1 MIILDPT
8 ISKAPSLQA
17 PTRVGPPLKNQ
28 GSSRVDSLQAL
39 GYYKIMNKKEAKEIT
54 GGLSAPGKMPEGSY
68 NLPAKA
74 CQTGAK
80 LRKLPGTPC
89 WGCYAFKGRYNF
101 PNVKDALT
109 RRLESLGH
117 RDWVQAMAVLI
128 KGKKFFRW
136 HDSGD
141 LQSVQHLINIFEV
154 CKLTPDTMH
163 WLPTREARF
172 LKLMDPDVVPKNLKI
187 VLSDHMNDQARPP
200 TWWPYTSG
208 VTTDHAQVT
217 CPASRQ
223 GNKCLDCRKCW
234 DRNTK
239 RVTYGKH

>member
-1 MIILDPT
+1 M
-8 ISKAPSLQA
+8 K
-17 PTRVGPPLKNQ
+17 
-28 GSSRVDSLQAL
+28 
-39 GYYKIMNKKEAKEIT
+39 KKEANKIT

-68 NLPAKA
+68 NLPANM

-80 LRKLPGTPC
+80 LREIEGTPC

-141 LQSVQHLINIFEV
+141 LQGPEHLKKIFEV
-154 CKLTPDTMH
+154 CKLTPETQH
-163 WLPTREARF
+163 WLPTQERKLLQF
-172 LKLMDPDVVPKNLKI
+172 LDPDIIPTNLIIRLSNAKNDTKPGNAWPHWSTVVTVPRAGH
-187 VLSDHMNDQARPP
+187 V
-200 TWWPYTSG
+200 
-208 VTTDHAQVT
+208 
-217 CPASRQ
+217 CPAPEQ
-223 GNKCLDCRKCW
+223 GNNCGSCRACW
-234 DRNTK
+234 ARDVHEVQYK
-239 RVTYGKH
+239 IH